1 MLLLFSTRYDVS
13 GVGHG
18 TRVGR
23 DFRRTT
29 VAFPQQEQARVDQ
42 RFQRNHDPTA
52 TRVVKNLSLPYFRS
66 KLIQHFD
73 IAFKRNEI
81 QWPGRRN
88 QQRQVQI

>member
-1 MLLLFSTRYDVS
+1 
-13 GVGHG
+13 
-18 TRVGR
+18 
-23 DFRRTT
+23 
-29 VAFPQQEQARVDQ
+29 VDQ